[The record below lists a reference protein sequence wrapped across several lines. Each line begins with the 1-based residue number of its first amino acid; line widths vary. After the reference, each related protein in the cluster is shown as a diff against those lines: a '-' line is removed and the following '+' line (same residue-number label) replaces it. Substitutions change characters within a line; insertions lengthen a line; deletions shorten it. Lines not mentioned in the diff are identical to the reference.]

1 MLQKPAAFILLMAFA
16 AISFQNLG
24 LVASYRINNAS
35 FLKNCVNKNRP
46 QLRCNGKCQLMKK
59 MMEREHKEQE
69 HPDSKPGSQTT
80 LFFSVIN
87 SDQISYP
94 GSGIHS
100 TYPPY
105 ISPLLKD
112 NTSDIFH
119 PPRC

>member
-59 MMEREHKEQE
+59 MMEREHQEQE
-69 HPDSKPGSQTT
+69 HPDSKPGSQNI
-80 LFFSVIN
+80 LFFTVNIPGQIN
-87 SDQISYP
+87 HP
-94 GSGIHS
+94 VTGTHS
-100 TYPPY
+100 TYLPY
-105 ISPLLKD
+105 NAPQLTD
-112 NTSDIFH
+112 RTADIFH
-119 PPRC
+119 PPRS